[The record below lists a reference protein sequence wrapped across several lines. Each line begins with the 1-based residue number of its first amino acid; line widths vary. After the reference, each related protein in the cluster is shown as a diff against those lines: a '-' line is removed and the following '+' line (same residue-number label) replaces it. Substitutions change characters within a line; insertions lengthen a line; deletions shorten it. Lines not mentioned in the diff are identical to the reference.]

1 MNRVAV
7 VVVAHDSGPLLAHCV
22 ARVLADPA
30 CAELIVVDNA
40 SGDGSLQAVRAMADA
55 RVRIECLGRNAGF
68 AVACNHGANA
78 TAAPWL
84 AFLNPDA
91 LVESDSF
98 SRLLH
103 IAANDASIG
112 LLGADVRGRDGAREA
127 AARRRDPSLGRILA
141 TQIARLPGCGG
152 WSGRGLEIAP
162 RDEALSEVDAC
173 SGALMLL
180 PRALFERVGGFD
192 PGYFLH
198 AEDLDLCRR
207 VRGAGRRVL
216 VANQVAVTHVQG
228 SSSRAR
234 PFFVIWHKH
243 RSLWRYFATH
253 EGVRLMSLRGGC
265 LLVLLAA
272 RVAGQCLLAM
282 FRRR

>member
-7 VVVAHDSGPLLAHCV
+7 VVVAHDSGPLLAQCV

-30 CAELIVVDNA
+30 CAELVVVDNA
-40 SGDGSLQAVRAMADA
+40 SGDGSLQAVRAIADA

-78 TAAPWL
+78 TRAPWL

-91 LVESDSF
+91 LVEPDSF

-103 IAANDASIG
+103 IAASDASIG
-112 LLGADVRGRDGAREA
+112 LLGADVRDRDGVREA

-141 TQIARLPGCGG
+141 TQIARLPGCAG
-152 WSGRGLEIAP
+152 WSDRGLEIAA
-162 RDEALSEVDAC
+162 RDEPISEVDAC

-180 PRALFERVGGFD
+180 PRAVFEHVGGFD

-207 VRGAGRRVL
+207 VRVAGRRVL

-253 EGVRLMSLRGGC
+253 EGVRIASLRGVC

-272 RVAGQCLLAM
+272 RVAGQCLMAM